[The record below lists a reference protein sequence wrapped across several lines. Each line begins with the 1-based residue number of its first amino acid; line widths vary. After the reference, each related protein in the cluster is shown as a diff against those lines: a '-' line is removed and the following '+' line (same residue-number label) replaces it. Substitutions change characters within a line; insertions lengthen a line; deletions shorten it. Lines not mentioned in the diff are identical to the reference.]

1 MAIFND
7 KDFEELALKHTTIT
21 MKDTFNITAT
31 TISPLQQ
38 IDQNGEQRK
47 RYQIAD
53 GIYFNEPFFSANGF
67 RGILRRLMTKDMIN
81 IIRETKPNFKL
92 KAEEFYLYSSGSS
105 TDRKSIDSISWE
117 KISTLRANAPILS
130 LFGAGL
136 SGISGKCAISDLKPI
151 TSMLQIKVLKND
163 KMTKESIMPLTQNQ
177 IFFRTDDF
185 LKDTMLKQFVDEDD
199 IKKWKDTHVKAVS
212 KSKELKKSGK
222 TNKETDSNIAQV
234 IDCESIMPN
243 VTLSNSINPIHG
255 HEFTDIEIG
264 LILSAL
270 LEISKMQIGSQKR
283 LGYGVLDW
291 NIELN
296 GESMF
301 STICD
306 KDYIFN
312 KTINLSTKC
321 KEYIYIYETWARE
334 NYSSKIDIDSLIL

>member
-1 MAIFND
+1 MAIFD
-7 KDFEELALKHTTIT
+7 EKDFEELNHKYTTIT

-31 TISPLQQ
+31 TVSPLQQ

-67 RGILRRLMTKDMIN
+67 RGLLRRVMTKDMIN
-81 IIRETKPNFKL
+81 IIRKTEPNFKL
-92 KAEEFYLYSSGSS
+92 KAEGFYLYSSGSS
-105 TDRKSIDSISWE
+105 TDRKSIDTVSWE
-117 KISTLRANAPILS
+117 EIPSLREKAPILS

-136 SGISGKCAISDLKPI
+136 SSISGKCAVSDLKPI

-163 KMTKESIMPLTQNQ
+163 KTNIEKIMPLTQNQ
-177 IFFRTDDF
+177 TFFRTDDF
-185 LKDTMLKQFVDEDD
+185 LKDTMLKQFIDEDD
-199 IKKWKDTHVKAVS
+199 INQWKETHIKSVS
-212 KSKELKKSGK
+212 KSKELKKNGEAS
-222 TNKETDSNIAQV
+222 KETDSNIAQV
-234 IDCESIMPN
+234 INCESIMPN

-255 HEFTDIEIG
+255 HKFTDVEIG

-296 GESMF
+296 SEVMF
-301 STICD
+301 STTCD

-312 KTINLSTKC
+312 KTINLTKKC
-321 KEYIYIYETWARE
+321 KEYIYIYEMWAKD
-334 NYSSKIDIDSLIL
+334 NYTSKLVF